1 MLRCGDVFRPQ
12 VGLCAE
18 DMLGLFVGERGGRV
32 EAVHFLHRY
41 VTSYAEG
48 FVLGIGGLEIVEVA
62 IYVGRHNHVVSQPG
76 RFDAAGCAA
85 PGHNGGVRRHVTF
98 QNLIPADNLPS
109 FAVEELFDTCHAVAL
124 QAVFGRMPFVR
135 FQAFRLDARLTFGT
149 LRPAGTGSFVS
160 ADMYKPGREY
170 FGDFRHYVFEELH
183 GLFVADA

>member
-1 MLRCGDVFRPQ
+1 MP
-12 VGLCAE
+12 
-18 DMLGLFVGERGGRV
+18 RGSSLV
-32 EAVHFLHRY
+32 SAV
-41 VTSYAEG
+41 
-48 FVLGIGGLEIVEVA
+48 
-62 IYVGRHNHVVSQPG
+62 HNHVVSQPG
-76 RFDAAGCAA
+76 GFDAAGCAA

-98 QNLIPADNLPS
+98 QNLIPTDNLPS

-183 GLFVADA
+183 GLFVADAQYILKDAPVGRYFVRSARTSHIGVGG